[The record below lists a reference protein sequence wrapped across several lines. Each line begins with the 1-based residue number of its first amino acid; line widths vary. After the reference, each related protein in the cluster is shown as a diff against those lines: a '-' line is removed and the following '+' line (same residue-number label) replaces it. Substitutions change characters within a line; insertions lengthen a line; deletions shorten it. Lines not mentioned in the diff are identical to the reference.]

1 MSWLLLAT
9 PRAQGK
15 QPVQGR
21 PMTPSTQERFILRAS
36 CPDAV
41 GIIADVAVF
50 LAERR
55 LFIVETANFGDAAS
69 GQFFMRL
76 VFAPESSGF
85 TIAKFTAEFS
95 ALAARWSM
103 EWEIRDARA
112 RPNVL
117 ILVSQSDH
125 CLNDLLY
132 RQRIGALHMN
142 VPAIVSNHLTC
153 AWLAERHGIPYYHLP
168 TDRDGKEA
176 TEARILE
183 LAVSLK
189 ADLVVLA
196 RYMQILSDGFISRL
210 QGRCINIHHSF
221 LPGFKGARP
230 YHQAHVRGVKV
241 IGATAHYVTGDLDE
255 GPIIEQ
261 DVERISHRDSPDDLI
276 RKGRDI
282 ERRVLA
288 RAVRYHLEDRVVLN
302 GRKTVVFTD

>member
-1 MSWLLLAT
+1 
-9 PRAQGK
+9 
-15 QPVQGR
+15 
-21 PMTPSTQERFILRAS
+21 MTPATQERFILRAS

-76 VFAPESSGF
+76 VFAPEASGF

-95 ALAARWSM
+95 AVAERWKM

-132 RQRIGALHMN
+132 RQRIGSLQMN

-183 LAVSLK
+183 LAETLR

-196 RYMQILSDGFISRL
+196 RYMQILSEGMSAKL
-210 QGRCINIHHSF
+210 EGRCINIHHSF
-221 LPGFKGARP
+221 LPGFKGAKP
-230 YHQAHVRGVKV
+230 YTQAFNRGVKLV
-241 IGATAHYVTGDLDE
+241 GATAHYVTSDLDE
-255 GPIIEQ
+255 GPIIAQ
-261 DVERISHRDSPDDLI
+261 AVEPADHRDTPEI
-276 RKGRDI
+276 MAAKGRDT
-282 ERRVLA
+282 EARVLA
-288 RAVRYHLEDRVVLN
+288 RAVQLHTEGRIFLN
-302 GRKTVVFTD
+302 GARTVVFD

>member
-15 QPVQGR
+15 QPLQGR

-183 LAVSLK
+183 LAGSLK

-196 RYMQILSDGFISRL
+196 RYMQILSEGMSAQL
-210 QGRCINIHHSF
+210 EGRCINIHHSF
-221 LPGFKGARP
+221 LPGFKGAKP
-230 YHQAHVRGVKV
+230 YTQAFNRGVKL
-241 IGATAHYVTGDLDE
+241 IGATAHYVTSDLDE
-255 GPIIEQ
+255 GPIIAQ
-261 DVERISHRDSPDDLI
+261 AVEPTTHVDTPEVMTA
-276 RKGRDI
+276 KGRDT
-282 ERRVLA
+282 EARVLA
-288 RAVRYHLEDRVVLN
+288 RAVKLHIEGRIFLN
-302 GRKTVVFTD
+302 GARTVVFE